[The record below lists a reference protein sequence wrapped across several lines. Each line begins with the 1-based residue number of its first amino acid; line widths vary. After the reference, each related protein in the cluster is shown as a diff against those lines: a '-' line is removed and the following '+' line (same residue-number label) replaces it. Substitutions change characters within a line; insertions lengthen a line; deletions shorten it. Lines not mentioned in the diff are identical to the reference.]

1 MADEVNFFNAGA
13 SLAGIDSLDVD
24 ALRLLFRL
32 ECSGEDFYNGVADR
46 IGNDQAADLLRL
58 NGREEIGHANRLRR
72 AIAIKCG
79 GTYEPDATDLDAFR
93 ALACLDLAVRVAVAS
108 DEILPAIVQGE
119 IDGDAGYQRWAD
131 NEPDPEVAR
140 LLRLNGREETV
151 HAERVGQV
159 IALLQEAGS
168 AP

>member
-79 GTYEPDATDLDAFR
+79 GTYEPDATDLERFPVPLPDEIP
-93 ALACLDLAVRVAVAS
+93 V
-108 DEILPAIVQGE
+108 EILPAIVQGE

>member
-13 SLAGIDSLDVD
+13 SLAGVDSLDVD

-32 ECSGEDFYNGVADR
+32 ECSGEDFYNGIADR

-79 GTYEPDATDLDAFR
+79 GTYEPDATDLERFPVPLPDEIP
-93 ALACLDLAVRVAVAS
+93 V
-108 DEILPAIVQGE
+108 EILPAIVQGE
-119 IDGDAGYQRWAD
+119 IDGDTGYQRWAD

-168 AP
+168 AT